1 VHYVNFASILL
12 TIYCTQQQSLYI
24 EQTTKQVMAKIALIV
39 GSVRRDR
46 QGIKV
51 ARWMNEKL
59 KNRNH
64 IVFFIDPL
72 ELNLPLLDRM
82 YKEMMDPSEEMKS
95 FRNKIN
101 DAEGYLAVT
110 PEYNHSIS
118 SAMKNTLD
126 YFLEEYYFKPSAIV
140 SYSPGI
146 FGGINAA
153 QQLRLVFAELGAPS
167 ISSSFPIPRVHK
179 AFNEDGILIDV
190 AYDKRVLKFLA
201 EFEWYIEAFKN
212 QRAKGTPY

>member
-1 VHYVNFASILL
+1 MHIKLNKEAN
-12 TIYCTQQQSLYI
+12 
-24 EQTTKQVMAKIALIV
+24 MAKIALIV
-39 GSVRRDR
+39 GSVRQER

-51 ARWMNEKL
+51 ARWMEEKL

-64 IVFFIDPL
+64 VVFFIDPL
-72 ELNLPLLDRM
+72 ELDLPLLDKM
-82 YKEMMDPSEEMKS
+82 YKEMTDPSEKMKS
-95 FRNKIN
+95 LQSKIN

-110 PEYNHSIS
+110 PEYNVGTSG
-118 SAMKNTLD
+118 AMKNTLD
-126 YFLEEYYFKPSAIV
+126 YFLEEYFFKPSAIV
-140 SYSPGI
+140 SYSPGM

-153 QQLRLVFAELGAPS
+153 QQLRLIFAELGAPS
-167 ISSSFPIPRVHK
+167 ISSSFSIPRLHK
-179 AFNEDGILIDV
+179 VFSEDGKLIDE

>member
-1 VHYVNFASILL
+1 
-12 TIYCTQQQSLYI
+12 
-24 EQTTKQVMAKIALIV
+24 MAKIALIV
-39 GSVRRDR
+39 GSVRQDR

-51 ARWMNEKL
+51 ARWMEEKL
-59 KNRNH
+59 RNRNH
-64 IVFFIDPL
+64 MVFFIDPL

-82 YKEMMDPSEEMKS
+82 YKEMTDPSEKMKS
-95 FRNKIN
+95 LRNKIN

-110 PEYNHSIS
+110 PEYNHSTS

-153 QQLRLVFAELGAPS
+153 QQLRLIFAELGAPS
-167 ISSSFPIPRVHK
+167 ISSSFTIPRVRR
-179 AFNEDGILIDV
+179 AFDEDGRIVDE
-190 AYDKRVLKFLA
+190 AYDKRVLKFLG
-201 EFEWYIEAFKN
+201 EFEWYMEAFKN
-212 QRAKGTPY
+212 QRRKGTPY

>member
-1 VHYVNFASILL
+1 
-12 TIYCTQQQSLYI
+12 
-24 EQTTKQVMAKIALIV
+24 MAKIALIV

-51 ARWMNEKL
+51 ARWIEEKL

-64 IVFFIDPL
+64 IVFFVDPL

-82 YKEMMDPSEEMKS
+82 YKEMENPSERLKDL
-95 FRNKIN
+95 RNKIK
-101 DAEGYLAVT
+101 DAEGYLSVT
-110 PEYNHSIS
+110 PEYNHSTS
-118 SAMKNTLD
+118 AAMKNTLD

-140 SYSPGI
+140 SYSPGG
-146 FGGINAA
+146 FGGVNAA
-153 QQLRLVFAELGAPS
+153 QHLRHIFAELGAPS
-167 ISSSFPIPRVHK
+167 IPSSFPISRVQ
-179 AFNEDGILIDV
+179 DV
-190 AYDKRVLKFLA
+190 FDEYGKLVDERYDKRVIRFLD

>member
-1 VHYVNFASILL
+1 MLQLL
-12 TIYCTQQQSLYI
+12 RTSQQLYTL
-24 EQTTKQVMAKIALIV
+24 EQPMKWVMAKIALIV

-51 ARWMNEKL
+51 ARWMEDKL

-64 IVFFIDPL
+64 TVFFIDPL

-82 YKEMMDPSEEMKS
+82 YKEMVDPSEKMKS
-95 FRNKIN
+95 LRNKIN

-110 PEYNHSIS
+110 PEYNSGPS
-118 SAMKNTLD
+118 GAMKNTLD

-140 SYSPGI
+140 SYSPGM
-146 FGGINAA
+146 FGGVNAA

-167 ISSSFPIPRVHK
+167 ISSSFSIPRLHK
-179 AFNEDGILIDV
+179 VFSEDGTLIDE
-190 AYDKRVLKFLA
+190 AYNKRVSKFLA
-201 EFEWYIEAFKN
+201 EFEWYIEAFRN
-212 QRAKGTPY
+212 QRTKGTPY